1 MPSRPNAL
9 KKSIIAGRKKMMDEL
24 CGTIFKIYTANN
36 NTIPHRTFTNIV
48 EEYQTLIPGLK
59 KSMLS
64 MAFCRYKKKREKALQ
79 QEASDQDEPT
89 REQDETPQGST
100 YQKGTIDDLP
110 LVAATT
116 EIALENNDE
125 YQVLADKQELTKTS
139 QEDEFQNEAEMT
151 MDGEAEE
158 TFVAASST
166 ETSEE
171 LPKTS
176 ETSEETSTENPS
188 DRKSIENENELQITA
203 HTTRKSQSTG
213 GRPLGSKQKKRQI
226 TIENP
231 TLDLSGIPCNRNYVT
246 KIRRRKPMLAAA
258 YSELEAAKKEKEN
271 TAKTVAT
278 EEKNVEKIIAE
289 LQKAQTKLDNAKLK
303 LERDESAIQRAVEQV
318 EEAELNTPCRWNTNF
333 AKLVAYKEKHGHIQ
347 LPCKGTQEDKEFHSL
362 CLWTASQKSKY
373 REYQTGLKKTFK
385 PYRLK
390 ALEKLG
396 MQWEVRCNK
405 WPTQLN
411 LLKEYKKTHGHC
423 MVPTRTTKQYKLL
436 GHWVG
441 SQRNEWKKLKDGKQ
455 SELTPERIQM
465 LNDVGFVWN
474 VHDYKWQSMY
484 EKLLIFWKEHGHCC
498 VPDTYPTNQS
508 LSNWVL
514 RQRAEHAVFSGVD
527 NAGCNSKGNLAKK
540 CFLTPERIKLLEDIG
555 MEW

>member
-1 MPSRPNAL
+1 MS
-9 KKSIIAGRKKMMDEL
+9 
-24 CGTIFKIYTANN
+24 
-36 NTIPHRTFTNIV
+36 
-48 EEYQTLIPGLK
+48 GLK
-59 KSMLS
+59 KETV
-64 MAFCRYKKKREKALQ
+64 A
-79 QEASDQDEPT
+79 PIN
-89 REQDETPQGST
+89 EQDSSYDPFELPPLDFFPQNPNHQAKYAGVRKEGTERESKHKLKFS
-100 YQKGTIDDLP
+100 YQEEEEDQNEPKRTIEGNRKKIMAAFMAKASREEEVQNGANMTKASQEEDVQSEACANLTDDIGTRAAAC
-110 LVAATT
+110 VAALSR
-116 EIALENNDE
+116 ERH
-125 YQVLADKQELTKTS
+125 
-139 QEDEFQNEAEMT
+139 
-151 MDGEAEE
+151 
-158 TFVAASST
+158 
-166 ETSEE
+166 
-171 LPKTS
+171 
-176 ETSEETSTENPS
+176 EETSNSQKDKDIHNTKES
-188 DRKSIENENELQITA
+188 DSEIMLIENENELQINA
-203 HTTRKSQSTG
+203 RAKRKPG

-423 MVPTRTTKQYKLL
+423 MVPTRTSKQYKLL

-555 MEW
+555 MEWT